1 MGLLNQV
8 YLTNDLMNWAD
19 WLNDICILRVMDIH
33 WNYQNLL
40 FWAGIVWHRLSA
52 NQIVRCFKLKKLKN
66 YMRYQVDFLLPLKL
80 QKYAILGYAT
90 KYSWPIILQD
100 FLLLL
105 WPFNLNTGGPL
116 LHYICWFSNVW
127 IGFEANHGDT

>member
-8 YLTNDLMNWAD
+8 HLKNDLIKWVY
-19 WLNDICILRVMDIH
+19 WLNDFCELRVMDIH

-40 FWAGIVWHRLSA
+40 FSVSIVWHRLSA
-52 NQIVRCFKLKKLKN
+52 NQIIRYFKPKKLKN
-66 YMRYQVDFLLPLKL
+66 YIRYQVDFLLPLKL
-80 QKYAILGYAT
+80 QKYTILGYSAE
-90 KYSWPIILQD
+90 YSWTISLQD

-105 WPFNLNTGGPL
+105 WLANLNTRDPL
-116 LHYICWFSNVW
+116 LHCICCFRNMW